1 MKKKNW
7 DVVFE
12 KELMPF
18 ADALKTFAYH
28 LTYDETDAEDLVQ
41 DTLLKAYRSIERYET
56 GTNAK
61 AWLFKILKNG
71 FINDYRRRVKQ
82 PSTVNYDEIIESQD
96 DEDASPS
103 TSLVDMKTR
112 LVRILEADS
121 PADAFPLTSHNDLNT
136 ELFANSLG
144 DEVTRALDDLAEEFR
159 TVILLADVEDFT
171 YEEIAKILDI
181 PIGTVR
187 SRLFRARNL
196 MKEKLKAY
204 AESFGYEDKRA
215 Q

>member
-1 MKKKNW
+1 LRESHRRTGMKKKNW
-7 DVVFE
+7 DKIFE

-28 LTYDETDAEDLVQ
+28 LTYDEADAEDLVQ
-41 DTLLKAYRSIERYET
+41 DTLLKAYKSIERYES

-82 PSTVNYDEIIESQD
+82 PNKVDYEEIVAYQDEEES
-96 DEDASPS
+96 S
-103 TSLVDMKTR
+103 
-112 LVRILEADS
+112 
-121 PADAFPLTSHNDLNT
+121 PLTSYVDLREEMFDN
-136 ELFANSLG
+136 LMG
-144 DEVTRALDDLAEEFR
+144 DEVTRALNDLAEEFR
-159 TVILLADVEDFT
+159 TVILLADVEEFT
-171 YEEIAKILDI
+171 YEEIAKILEI

-196 MKEKLKAY
+196 MKEKLKGY
-204 AESFGYEDKRA
+204 AESFGYEDKRT

>member
-7 DVVFE
+7 DKIFE

-28 LTYDETDAEDLVQ
+28 LTYDEADAEDLVQ
-41 DTLLKAYRSIERYET
+41 DTLLKAYKSIERYET

-61 AWLFKILKNG
+61 AWLFKILKNS

-82 PSTVNYDEIIESQD
+82 PNKVDYEEIVAYQDEEES
-96 DEDASPS
+96 S
-103 TSLVDMKTR
+103 
-112 LVRILEADS
+112 
-121 PADAFPLTSHNDLNT
+121 PLTSYVDLREEMFDN
-136 ELFANSLG
+136 LMG
-144 DEVTRALDDLAEEFR
+144 DEVTLALNDLAEEFR
-159 TVILLADVEDFT
+159 TVILLADVEEFT
-171 YEEIAKILDI
+171 YEEISKILEI
-181 PIGTVR
+181 PLGTVR

-196 MKEKLKAY
+196 MKEKLKEY
-204 AESFGYEDKRA
+204 AELFGYEDKRK

>member
-7 DVVFE
+7 EVVFE

-82 PSTVNYDEIIESQD
+82 PNKVNYEEIIAHQDEEES
-96 DEDASPS
+96 S
-103 TSLVDMKTR
+103 T
-112 LVRILEADS
+112 
-121 PADAFPLTSHNDLNT
+121 LTSYVDLRA
-136 ELFANSLG
+136 ELFDNLLG
-144 DEVTRALDDLAEEFR
+144 DEVTRALDTLASEFR
-159 TVILLADVEDFT
+159 TVILLADVEDLT
-171 YEEIAKILDI
+171 YEEIADIEKI

-196 MKEKLKAY
+196 MKEKLKSY

>member
-1 MKKKNW
+1 MPESHRRTCMMKKNW
-7 DVVFE
+7 DKIFE

-28 LTYDETDAEDLVQ
+28 LTYDEADAEDLVQ
-41 DTLLKAYRSIERYET
+41 DTLLKAYKSIERYES

-82 PSTVNYDEIIESQD
+82 PNKVDYEEIVAYQDEEES
-96 DEDASPS
+96 S
-103 TSLVDMKTR
+103 
-112 LVRILEADS
+112 
-121 PADAFPLTSHNDLNT
+121 PLTSYVDLREEMFDN
-136 ELFANSLG
+136 LMG
-144 DEVTRALDDLAEEFR
+144 DEVTRALNELAEEFR
-159 TVILLADVEDFT
+159 TVILLADVEEFT
-171 YEEIAKILDI
+171 YEEIAKILEI

-196 MKEKLKAY
+196 MKEKLKGY
-204 AESFGYEDKRA
+204 AESFGYEDKRT